1 MPASDIASVLTQVHY
16 RHPELTKRQVQT
28 LVHHYKGLAP
38 KKDKFT
44 FNDGQER
51 DLINIQG
58 TIPVP
63 YRGQNYNIPVS
74 LYLLDTHPYHA
85 PLCYV
90 KPTPDMQ
97 VKVSKHVDAAGK
109 IYLPY
114 LHEWA
119 HPASDLV
126 GLVQICIVTFSE
138 QPPVYAK
145 PKQPAGLPYP
155 MQPGQGYPGPG
166 QQQGYPAYPPQPQG
180 GGYPPAYPP
189 APGGGYQPAY
199 PPQPGYGGAQG
210 AGGPGYPPY
219 PPQAGG
225 GGYPPYPTPGGG
237 YPQPQP
243 VGRQDSMT
251 GTVTAEHLTASI
263 RSAVED
269 KVRRGLREQ
278 VEEKS
283 AEMQVLK
290 RTGEELGQ
298 GQSRLKELVERMKR
312 EEEELDRDTAIL
324 EQKKTELETL
334 QERAAE
340 QEPLNPDD
348 AVEAGA
354 PLFRQLT
361 NAYSEENAVED
372 ALYFLGRAL
381 GEGVLDCDG
390 YLKQV
395 RVLSRRQFL
404 LRETM
409 NRCRGKAGLSV

>member
-1 MPASDIASVLTQVHY
+1 MPSSDIATVLSQVNY
-16 RHPELTKRQVQT
+16 RHPDLTKRQVQT
-28 LVHHYKGLAP
+28 LLHHYKGLSP

-63 YRGQNYNIPVS
+63 YRGQNYNIPVAVF
-74 LYLLDTHPYHA
+74 LLDTHPYHA
-85 PLCYV
+85 PLCFV
-90 KPTPDMQ
+90 KPTSDMQ

-126 GLVQICIVTFSE
+126 GLIQICIVTFSE

-145 PKQPAGLPYP
+145 PKQAAGALPYP
-155 MQPGQGYPGPG
+155 MQPPGAAGYPGQGPQGYPPYPPQSGGYPPAYP
-166 QQQGYPAYPPQPQG
+166 QPQQGPAYPPAYPPQAG
-180 GGYPPAYPP
+180 GGYPPAYPSG
-189 APGGGYQPAY
+189 GGGY
-199 PPQPGYGGAQG
+199 PPVPSGGA
-210 AGGPGYPPY
+210 
-219 PPQAGG
+219 
-225 GGYPPYPTPGGG
+225 GGYPPYPTPG
-237 YPQPQP
+237 YPPA
-243 VGRQDSMT
+243 VTRQESLT

-278 VEEKS
+278 VDEKR
-283 AEMQVLK
+283 AEMDSLR

-298 GQSRLKELVERMKR
+298 GQTKLRGIVASIKR
-312 EEEELDRDTAIL
+312 DEEEMDRGIGIL
-324 EQKKTELETL
+324 EQKKDELEKM
-334 QERAAE
+334 QEKAE
-340 QEPLNPDD
+340 ASEPLGPDEAVD
-348 AVEAGA
+348 AGC
-354 PLFRQLT
+354 PLYRQLI
-361 NAYSEENAVED
+361 NSFAEECAISD
-372 ALYFLGRAL
+372 TIYFLGTAL
-381 GEGVLDCDG
+381 NQGVISCEA

-395 RVLSRRQFL
+395 RTVSRKQFL

-409 NRCRGKAGLSV
+409 NKCRKKAGLDP

>member
-1 MPASDIASVLTQVHY
+1 MPSDTLPMVLSQVNY

-28 LVHHYKGLAP
+28 LLHHYKGLAT
-38 KKDKFT
+38 KKDKFI
-44 FNDGQER
+44 FNDGQEK
-51 DLINIQG
+51 DLVNIQG

-63 YRGQNYNIPVS
+63 YRGNNYNIPVS

-90 KPTPDMQ
+90 KPTSDMQ

-114 LHEWA
+114 LHEWS

-126 GLVQICIVTFSE
+126 GLIQICIVTFSE

-155 MQPGQGYPGPG
+155 MQPQGGGGYPA
-166 QQQGYPAYPPQPQG
+166 YPAYPPQP

-189 APGGGYQPAY
+189 QAGGYPPAY
-199 PPQPGYGGAQG
+199 PPQ
-210 AGGPGYPPY
+210 AGGSGYPAY

-225 GGYPPYPTPGGG
+225 GGYPPQAGGYPPYPTPGYPPTTAGG
-237 YPQPQP
+237 
-243 VGRQDSMT
+243 QDNT

-278 VEEKS
+278 VEEKR
-283 AEMQVLK
+283 AEMDVLR
-290 RTGEELGQ
+290 RTAEELTQ
-298 GQSRLKELVERMKR
+298 GQNKLKGMVAKIRS
-312 EEEELDRDTAIL
+312 EEEELDKETNIL
-324 EQKKTELETL
+324 EQKKVELEEIV
-334 QERAAE
+334 ERCDDS
-340 QEPLNPDD
+340 EPLDPDD
-348 AVEAGA
+348 AVHPSC
-354 PLFRQLT
+354 PLYKQLVSSYT
-361 NAYSEENAVED
+361 EELATAD
-372 ALYFLGRAL
+372 AIYFLGKAL
-381 GEGVLDCDG
+381 SDGTVDCDT

-395 RVLSRRQFL
+395 RVISRRQFL

-409 NRCRGKAGLSV
+409 NLCRRKAGLEV